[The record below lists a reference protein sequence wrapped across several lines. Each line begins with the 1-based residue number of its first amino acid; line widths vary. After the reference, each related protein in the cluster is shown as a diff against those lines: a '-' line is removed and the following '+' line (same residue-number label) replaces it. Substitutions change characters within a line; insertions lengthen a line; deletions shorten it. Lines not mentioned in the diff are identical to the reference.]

1 MVGVINP
8 NSTQTLA
15 GQILA
20 AKNAKSERAP
30 GEQAPTA
37 ETSATPTPHVGS
49 HGALTT
55 GMIIG
60 IVIGI
65 VALVGVCAALCFFI
79 GRHKS
84 MKEALKRSDAV
95 AMTKLVGVGGDM
107 GQGSQK
113 NQCMSS
119 FPQAPSFTQPPQTP
133 LGEYPQDFGSSL
145 PAYGSPHMGHPEMNR
160 SHASYQ

>member
-95 AMTKLVGVGGDM
+95 AMTKPVGVGGDM

-113 NQCMSS
+113 YQYMSS
-119 FPQAPSFTQPPQTP
+119 CICP
-133 LGEYPQDFGSSL
+133 
-145 PAYGSPHMGHPEMNR
+145 R
-160 SHASYQ
+160 SHRRPHSHSHRKHRWESIRRTLEARCLRMGVRTWGIRR